1 MSPVLV
7 YLVVG
12 RKAPRRKR
20 HSLIFGMRS
29 LNTLRLRPRLRHL
42 VIIQPVDC
50 QIGGEIFRRFKV
62 TVDLSRKRMI
72 LEPNKNFNDP
82 FDVEEGG
89 V

>member
-1 MSPVLV
+1 MKAVQLGRFVIDNPPVGLSQDV
-7 YLVVG
+7 EG
-12 RKAPRRKR
+12 AGA
-20 HSLIFGMRS
+20 SEENEG
-29 LNTLRLRPRLRHL
+29 
-42 VIIQPVDC
+42 VI
-50 QIGGEIFRRFKV
+50 GSEIFRRFKV